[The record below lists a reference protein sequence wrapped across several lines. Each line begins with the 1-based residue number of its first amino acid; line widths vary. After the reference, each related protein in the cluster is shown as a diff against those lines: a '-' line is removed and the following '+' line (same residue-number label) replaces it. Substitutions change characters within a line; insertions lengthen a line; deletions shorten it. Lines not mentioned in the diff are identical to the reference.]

1 MCVCVCVR
9 LLEPSRAFSGVLLP
23 EASQAE
29 DWTAQR
35 RGAKE
40 EVALNPP
47 G

>member
-1 MCVCVCVR
+1 MCVCVR
-9 LLEPSRAFSGVLLP
+9 LLEHSRAFSCFLLP
-23 EASQAE
+23 EASQAG

-40 EVALNPP
+40 EVALNPH